1 MGNPLYLI
9 FLRGTWCPIYRK
21 QLEMLKDNYDEFL
34 SKGIQP
40 IGIAGQKIEGIKQYT
55 EANDIKIPIL
65 SDETR
70 KVIKQYEVFLLNG
83 IHFA

>member
-1 MGNPLYLI
+1 
-9 FLRGTWCPIYRK
+9 
-21 QLEMLKDNYDEFL
+21 MLKDNYDEFL